1 MARVEDNWVRKD
13 KTRTALYG
21 KGLRWRAV
29 WTEDGTERKK
39 SFRAKDAA
47 QAHLTYIDHNQRS
60 GTYVSKDLG
69 RVYIGVLLDE
79 WFAAQLHL
87 KPSTR
92 NETAGDLDRHIRP
105 YWGDRIIADIR
116 RADVQAWVA
125 GLDLA
130 PTTVATL
137 HGRFRTFLN
146 WAVEEGRISAS
157 PAVGVKLPP
166 KTQRPHTYLKPAQVA
181 LLADSIQPHYS
192 GFIWGLALTGM
203 RMGELTELRFGDID
217 RGRKRAT
224 VSRAVVWVK
233 GTAIV
238 GTPKSNKPREVPL
251 TSKVL
256 SVMGEGASGDLIF
269 TSARGQRIRPTN
281 FRWTHMKAAVKA
293 ACAADPSFPPGLY
306 PHDLRHT
313 AASLAVSA
321 GANIK
326 ALQRMLG
333 HAKATH
339 TLDLYAGL
347 FDSDLDD
354 VADRLDGMFS

>member
-1 MARVEDNWVRKD
+1 MALEDRWHRKD
-13 KTRTALYG
+13 RTRTAEYG

-29 WTEDGTERKK
+29 WSEGASPKKK
-39 SFRAKDAA
+39 SFASKDAA
-47 QAHLTYIDHNQRS
+47 KAHLAWIEHNQRA
-60 GTYVSKDLG
+60 GTYISQDRGRVFVKDL
-69 RVYIGVLLDE
+69 LTE
-79 WFAAQLHL
+79 WFDGQLHL

-92 NETAGDLDRHIRP
+92 NETAGDMERHLRP

-116 RADVQAWVA
+116 RADIQTWVA

-137 HGRFRTFLN
+137 HGRFKTFLN
-146 WAVEEGRISAS
+146 WCVQEGRIVVS

-192 GFIWGLALTGM
+192 GFIWGLTLTGM

-217 RGRKRAT
+217 QERKRANI
-224 VSRAVVWVK
+224 SRAVVWVK

-238 GTPKSNKPREVPL
+238 GTPKSGKPRDVPL

-256 SVMGEGASGDLIF
+256 SVMGEGAPGDLIF

-281 FRWTHMKAAVKA
+281 FRWIHMKSAVRA

-333 HAKATH
+333 HAKAEM
-339 TLDLYAGL
+339 TLSTYAGL
-347 FDSDLDD
+347 FDSDLND